1 VANIFNIA
9 SIINKEGIGLKRRF
23 FFMML
28 VMVMVGSC
36 FTGYCKSPQKVEF
49 WYSLGGDRSE
59 LVQGMIKKFNDSQQ
73 DVIVKGIFQ
82 GNYYDTSAKIQA
94 TIAAGSPPALAMLEI
109 SSIGLYADAG
119 ALENLSPYIKRSKG
133 MNVKNF
139 IPGLMDY
146 SYWNKKLIALPFN
159 RSTPLFFFNKKQFQE
174 AGLNPNG
181 PKTWKDL
188 EQYAK
193 KLSIPNKRWGYS
205 CPIDVWFY
213 AAMVFQ
219 NGGEMLASD
228 HKHIGFKNK
237 AGLEPLN
244 FWRRLIDE
252 DAMKVP
258 PGKEYNSWD
267 VAKNDFINETV
278 SMIVV
283 STGDASGLVERAKGK
298 FEVGTC
304 FLPKAK
310 QYGVPTGG
318 ANLVM
323 FAKKSK
329 EEKAAAWKFMKW
341 ITDTE
346 QTIYFSQRTGYMP
359 SCVSAVKSA
368 QMLEYFKDH
377 PQFKTAIDQ
386 LQYAKRRPMHP
397 NYPQLNNV
405 IMNEIQ
411 KAVLN
416 RSYAPEKALQTIDE
430 AAVRLIK

>member
-1 VANIFNIA
+1 
-9 SIINKEGIGLKRRF
+9 LRRTF
-23 FFMML
+23 YLMVLAML
-28 VMVMVGSC
+28 VFGSC
-36 FTGYCKSPQKVEF
+36 FTGYCKSPQTVEF

-59 LVQGMIKKFNDSQQ
+59 LVQGMIKDFNDSQQ

-94 TIAAGSPPALAMLEI
+94 AIAAGSPPDMAMLEI
-109 SSIGLYADAG
+109 SSVGLYADAG
-119 ALENLSPYIKRSKG
+119 ALENLDPYIKKSKG
-133 MNVKNF
+133 MTVKDF
-139 IPGLMDY
+139 IPGLLDY
-146 SYWNKKLIALPFN
+146 SYWNKQLIALPFN
-159 RSTPLFFFNKKQFQE
+159 RSTPLFFYNKKHFQE
-174 AGLNPNG
+174 AGLDPNG
-181 PKTWKDL
+181 PKTWNDL

-219 NGGEMLASD
+219 NGGQILASD

-237 AGLEPLN
+237 TGLEPIK
-244 FWRRLIDE
+244 FWRKLIDE
-252 DAMKVP
+252 GAMKVP

-283 STGDASGLVERAKGK
+283 STGDAAGLIERAKDK

-310 QYGVPTGG
+310 EYGVPTGG
-318 ANLVM
+318 ANIVM

-329 EEKAAAWKFMKW
+329 EAKAAAWKFMKW
-341 ITDTE
+341 VTDTD
-346 QTIYFSQRTGYMP
+346 QSVFFSQSTGYMP
-359 SCVSAVKSA
+359 NRLSAVKSVKM
-368 QMLEYFKDH
+368 QEYFKGH

-397 NYPQLNNV
+397 SYPQLNNV

-411 KAVLN
+411 KAVID
-416 RSYAPEKALQTIDE
+416 RSYSLEKALEAMDE